1 MEIQQFDLN
10 LLRALD
16 ALLHERNV
24 TRAAERLHVTQ
35 QAMSGALRRLRE
47 HFDDPLLLRIGRG
60 FEPTPQAAALIGPV
74 RDALLRIERA
84 LQIRPTFEA
93 ASSERRFAIAM
104 SDYAA
109 ITLLP
114 AVMARLSVEA
124 PNLVLDVKL
133 IDSATIDEIE
143 RGDLDLCLLPSDWT
157 LFRDWRP
164 RDVRSAPLYGDDFVC
179 VAGAGNRA
187 VGDAIDAGQYCALPH
202 AALRLGGGVSSVVE
216 AAWRELAIAPRIA
229 ATATSF
235 AGLVLM
241 VSESRL
247 ISTVQRRLAQRFA
260 RMLPIRVLECP
271 IAIEPLSGSMSWHLA
286 HEEDPAHRYLRDVFA
301 GAGAEADNRHL

>member
-187 VGDAIDAGQYCALPH
+187 VGDAIDDG
-202 AALRLGGGVSSVVE
+202 R
-216 AAWRELAIAPRIA
+216 
-229 ATATSF
+229 
-235 AGLVLM
+235 
-241 VSESRL
+241 
-247 ISTVQRRLAQRFA
+247 
-260 RMLPIRVLECP
+260 
-271 IAIEPLSGSMSWHLA
+271 
-286 HEEDPAHRYLRDVFA
+286 
-301 GAGAEADNRHL
+301 